1 MNTLPMDKLDRKG
14 FTLIEVLIT
23 LVVAA
28 LLGTILVEFMG
39 TSLKRSAE
47 PVIMVQEEFSLSE
60 VMEKMTADYK
70 RLLITDNSPLE
81 NFKSFIENGNV
92 EENVPYYGQYSI
104 QTAYIAFQEGNE
116 VADTSGKNRILKV
129 VITSG
134 VQSLTALFSK

>member
-47 PVIMVQEEFSLSE
+47 PVIMVQEEFSFSE

-81 NFKSFIENGNV
+81 NFKSCIENGNV

-116 VADTSGKNRILKV
+116 VADTSGDNRILKV

-134 VQSLTALFSK
+134 DQSLTALFSK

>member
-1 MNTLPMDKLDRKG
+1 MDKLDRKG